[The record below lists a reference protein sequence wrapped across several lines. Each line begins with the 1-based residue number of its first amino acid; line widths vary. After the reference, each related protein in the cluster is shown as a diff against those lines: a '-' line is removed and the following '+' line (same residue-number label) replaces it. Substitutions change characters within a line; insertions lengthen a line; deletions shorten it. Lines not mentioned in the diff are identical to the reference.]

1 VRSTKLVALA
11 VTAATITF
19 APSAEAATYL
29 SGFEEQTIASGL
41 TRPMTVAWAPD
52 GRMFVAEKDG
62 VLKVIPAGGG
72 PAAVVIN
79 LASQVNSASDRGLLG
94 VAVDSQFSQ
103 NPYVYL
109 LYTYDLSPLTPD
121 SDSPMVSQLQRLRLN
136 SANQVTEQQILL
148 GSYTSGTCPQASNTL
163 DCIPSDGLSHSI
175 GTVRSAPDGT
185 LWVGSGDAAGWSTV
199 DELAFRT
206 FDEAS
211 MAGKLMHI
219 DREGRGL
226 PGHPFCPGDTNL
238 SHVCT
243 KLHAKGFR
251 NPFRF
256 ALRPGGGITLGDVGW
271 NTREEVNL
279 IDEGGHSYGWPCF
292 EGSLQTPGY
301 KDTSQCAAQYQNPH
315 VGPVHEYTHDGSRS
329 ILGGPT
335 YTGTE
340 YPSGY
345 GNSIFFADYS
355 GGFIKRLEPNESGG
369 FTSRNFVSDWTGTAI
384 EEGPD
389 HNLTYVTVGNFG
401 NGQGSVKRIVY
412 TQGNRAPVPV
422 IEASPIA
429 GTAPLTVSFDGTGS
443 RDPDGDTFTYSWNF
457 GDGATSSA
465 AAPSHTYSAAGTYT
479 ARLTLTDNRG
489 KSASAT
495 ETITAGNSPPVIS
508 VSGDRTYR
516 GGEIFSLNASASDAE
531 DGTLGAAA
539 FEWNVRV
546 LHMQHVHPVG
556 IYPGVKTIDV
566 EANSDHDAD
575 SHYEVVVTAT
585 DSGGATDEETVAVY
599 PETTTVR
606 LRSAPSGAPVSYG
619 GVQYTTPR
627 DLTTT
632 IGFRTT
638 LSAPL
643 SFEQNGQLF
652 NFSSWSDGGSRVH
665 DLSVPAGGATLTA
678 TFSGLAGQAPGGS
691 SPGLPPG
698 GGDTGSGPPGDT
710 AGPTLRVTAVN
721 VRRGRLRGS
730 ALDASGVRVV
740 RVALRGRRAQA
751 GCRWWVPARARM
763 SVGRRSCERPRWLTA
778 KLTATPG
785 GARWL
790 ARLGAPL
797 PVGRY
802 RLLVRSVD
810 ELGNRSELD
819 SGPSTRIRRAP

>member
-11 VTAATITF
+11 VAAATFTC

-79 LASQVNSASDRGLLG
+79 IASQVNSASDRGLLG

-121 SDSPMVSQLQRLRLN
+121 SDSPMVSQLRRLRIN
-136 SANQVTEQQILL
+136 SANQVTEQQVLL

-226 PGHPFCPGDTNL
+226 PGHPFCPTDDNL

-256 ALRPGGGITLGDVGW
+256 ALRPGGGIALGDVGW
-271 NTREEVNL
+271 NTREEVDL
-279 IDEGGHSYGWPCF
+279 IGEGGHSYGWPCF

-301 KDTSQCAAQYQNPH
+301 KDTSQCAAQYQNLH
-315 VGPVHEYTHDGSRS
+315 VGPVHEYNHDGSRS

-335 YTGTE
+335 YAGAE

-345 GNSIFFADYS
+345 GDSIFFADYS
-355 GGFIKRLEPNESGG
+355 GGFIKRLEPNGSGG
-369 FTSRNFVSDWTGTAI
+369 FASRNFVSDWTGTAI

-389 HNLTYVTVGNFG
+389 NNLTYVTVGNFG

-412 TQGNRAPVPV
+412 TLGNRAPVPV
-422 IEASPIA
+422 IEASPTA
-429 GTAPLTVSFDGTGS
+429 GAAPLTVSFDGTGS
-443 RDPDGDTFTYSWNF
+443 RDPDGDAFTYSWSF

-465 AAPSHTYSAAGTYT
+465 AAPSHTYNAAGTYT

-495 ETITAGNSPPVIS
+495 QTIAAGNSPPVIS

-516 GGEIFSLNASASDAE
+516 GGEIFSLSASASDAE
-531 DGTLGAAA
+531 DVSLGAAA

-546 LHMQHVHPVG
+546 LHVQHVHPVG
-556 IYPGVKTIDV
+556 VYPGVKTIDV

-619 GVQYTTPR
+619 GVQYATPR

-638 LSAPL
+638 LSVPL

-678 TFSGLAGQAPGGS
+678 TFAGLAGQAPGGS

-698 GGDTGSGPPGDT
+698 GGDTGAGPAGDT
-710 AGPTLRVTAVN
+710 AGPTLRLTAVN
-721 VRRGRLRGS
+721 LRRGRLRGS

-740 RVALRGRRAQA
+740 KVALRDRRTRA
-751 GCRWWVPARARM
+751 GCRWWVPGRARM
-763 SVGRRSCERPRWLTA
+763 SLGRRACDRPRWLTA
-778 KLTATPG
+778 KLTATAG

-802 RLLVRSVD
+802 RLLARSVD
-810 ELGNRSELD
+810 ELGNRSELR
-819 SGPSTRIRRAP
+819 SGPSTRIRRTR